1 MEESLTNN
9 NSQPDRFDV
18 SFGNGALKKLKD
30 LGVYLSVPEDKL
42 GEVLIKGMKIIEV
55 AKDYGD
61 GKLCIEDKEGKKVF
75 IDVKE
80 L

>member
-9 NSQPDRFDV
+9 NSKPDRFDV
-18 SFGNGALKKLKD
+18 SFGNGALKKLKE

-61 GKLCIEDKEGKKVF
+61 GKLCIEDKEGKKVL

>member
-1 MEESLTNN
+1 MEDSLTNN
-9 NSQPDRFDV
+9 SSQPDRFDV
-18 SFGNGALKKLKD
+18 SFGNGALKKLKE

-61 GKLCIEDKEGKKVF
+61 GKLCIEDKDGKKVL